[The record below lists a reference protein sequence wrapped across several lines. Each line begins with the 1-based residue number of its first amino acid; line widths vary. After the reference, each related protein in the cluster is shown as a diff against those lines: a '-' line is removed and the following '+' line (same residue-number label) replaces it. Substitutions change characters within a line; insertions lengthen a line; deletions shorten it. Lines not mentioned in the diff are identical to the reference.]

1 MAEWQHKERN
11 WSGEYQDNQE
21 GERIGVMRYDGDG
34 YRNGRK
40 PEFKEFTDWL
50 DWQCEDGW
58 EVFKISRN
66 FGYEANSETWC
77 VFRKKLND

>member
-1 MAEWQHKERN
+1 MAEWKHKERN
-11 WSGEYQDNQE
+11 WSNRNQDNQ
-21 GERIGVMRYDGDG
+21 DGDQIRVADVDNWG
-34 YRNGRK
+34 TAKKKSN
-40 PEFKEFTDWL
+40 FKEFTDWL

>member
-1 MAEWQHKERN
+1 MTKWIHKERN
-11 WSGEYQDNQE
+11 WSGANQDNQE
-21 GERIGVMRYDGDG
+21 GEPITVMNYTYEG
-34 YRNGRK
+34 YPSTKK

-66 FGYEANSETWC
+66 FGYEANSSTWC

>member
-11 WSGEYQDNQE
+11 WSYHYQDNQ
-21 GERIGVMRYDGDG
+21 DGDRISVANSD
-34 YRNGRK
+34 YHENTIKRSN
-40 PEFKEFTDWL
+40 FKEFTDWL

-66 FGYEANSETWC
+66 FGHAAYSETWC

>member
-1 MAEWQHKERN
+1 MAQWQHKERN
-11 WSGEYQDNQE
+11 WSRYYQDNQE
-21 GERIGVMRYDGDG
+21 GDRIIVINSNSDG
-34 YRNGRK
+34 YETSRK

-66 FGYEANSETWC
+66 YGVDGQSSIWC
-77 VFRKKLND
+77 IFRKK

>member
-1 MAEWQHKERN
+1 MLPRIMKEWIHKERN
-11 WSGEYQDNQE
+11 WSRVKQDNQE
-21 GERIGVMRYDGDG
+21 GEPIGVMNYNWEG
-34 YRNGRK
+34 YESGVK

-66 FGYEANSETWC
+66 FGTSDTWC
-77 VFRKKLND
+77 VFRKNE